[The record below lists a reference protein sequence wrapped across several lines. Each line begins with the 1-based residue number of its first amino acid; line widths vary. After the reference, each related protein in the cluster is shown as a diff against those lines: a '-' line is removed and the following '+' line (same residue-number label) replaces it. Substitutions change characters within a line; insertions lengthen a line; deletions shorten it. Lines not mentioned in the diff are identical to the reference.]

1 MVACGKIETPTSLI
15 ALYNSRP
22 LEHAV
27 TRAVFL
33 LMEWLVEEYGF
44 SQRDAYLQVSV
55 NPGVE
60 VHVYQM
66 IPEMAL
72 LYTAG
77 VEFHKACL

>member
-1 MVACGKIETPTSLI
+1 
-15 ALYNSRP
+15 
-22 LEHAV
+22 
-27 TRAVFL
+27 
-33 LMEWLVEEYGF
+33 LVEEYGF

-55 NPGVE
+55 NPGVR

-77 VEFHKACL
+77 VEFPKACL